1 MNTNFI
7 IKFCFLLVI
16 LHSNINCEIIVVDD
30 LGGCN
35 IPDKHCPTFI
45 FMGYAETNDVHLS
58 RALKLELKFS
68 NYTSDK
74 RTLTGEVR
82 LMRTAGFSDFQ
93 IMITERTDI
102 IKEKDLD
109 DRKESINVWFN
120 DVNSGQYCLFYANDV
135 EEVTKTSETF
145 VIPPSTTFNIVTIM
159 SIEF

>member
-1 MNTNFI
+1 MQ
-7 IKFCFLLVI
+7 
-16 LHSNINCEIIVVDD
+16 
-30 LGGCN
+30 
-35 IPDKHCPTFI
+35 
-45 FMGYAETNDVHLS
+45 ETNDVHLS

-93 IMITERTDI
+93 IMITERTYI

-120 DVNSGQYCLFYANDV
+120 DVDSGQYCLFYANEV
-135 EEVTKTSETF
+135 EEVTKTSGNI